1 MPQDNGD
8 AKKIAILT
16 AMQQI
21 QKQYGTGSIMR
32 LGERVEKMSIDII
45 STGSIAL
52 DLALGVGGLPKGR
65 IIEIYGPEASGK
77 TTVALH
83 VIAQAQKKGGVA
95 AFIDAEHA
103 LDPQRAQK
111 LGVNLDDL
119 LISQPD
125 TGEQALEIAE
135 TLIRSGGIDV
145 IVIDSV
151 AALVPK
157 AEIEGEMGDSMMGV
171 QARLMSQALRK
182 LTGAIS
188 NTNTIAIFTNQLRQK
203 IGVMFGNPEVTTG
216 GMALKFYSSVRL
228 DIRKIENIK
237 SGDVVIGSRHRV
249 KVVKNKVAPP
259 FRIAEFD
266 MDFDGISHE
275 GELLDVGIELG
286 ILTKSGAFIKWE
298 EKLLGQGRQAV
309 IITLKEDKKLAEKL
323 EKDIRERWGKQ
334 ASGKDIV
341 VGKEE
346 QEEAMPAGRQ
356 EAGLVEEAV

>member
-1 MPQDNGD
+1 MAIDNKD
-8 AKKIAILT
+8 AKKAAILA

-32 LGERVEKMSIDII
+32 LGERAEKLAGSVI
-45 STGSIAL
+45 STGSLAL
-52 DLALGVGGLPKGR
+52 DLALGVGGLPTGR

-77 TTVALH
+77 TTVALY
-83 VIAQAQKKGGVA
+83 VIAQAQKKGGAA

-103 LDPQRAQK
+103 LDPQRAQRV
-111 LGVNLDDL
+111 GVNLDEL

-125 TGEQALEIAE
+125 TGEQALEIAD

-151 AALVPK
+151 AALVPN
-157 AEIEGEMGDSMMGV
+157 AVMGM

-203 IGVMFGNPEVTTG
+203 IGVMFGNPETTTG
-216 GMALKFYSSVRL
+216 GLALKFYASVRL

-237 SGDVVIGSRHRV
+237 NGDVVVGSRHRV

-266 MDFDGISHE
+266 MDSDGISHE

-286 ILTKSGAFIKWE
+286 ILQKSGAFIKWE
-298 EKLLGQGRQAV
+298 EQLLGQGRQAA

-323 EKDIRERWGKQ
+323 EKDIRDKWGKQ
-334 ASGKDIV
+334 ESGKELV

-346 QEEAMPAGRQ
+346 GEE
-356 EAGLVEEAV
+356 GLVEEAG

>member
-1 MPQDNGD
+1 MANNNED
-8 AKKIAILT
+8 ARKAAILT

-32 LGERVEKMSIDII
+32 LGERAERMMTEVI

-52 DLALGVGGLPKGR
+52 DLALGAGGLPKGR

-77 TTVALH
+77 TTITLH
-83 VIAQAQKKGGVA
+83 LIAEAQKRGGVA

-111 LGVNLDDL
+111 IGVNLDEL

-157 AEIEGEMGDSMMGV
+157 SEIEGDMGDSSMGV

-188 NTNTIAIFTNQLRQK
+188 STKTIVVFTNQLRQK
-203 IGVMFGNPEVTTG
+203 IGVMFGNPETTTG
-216 GMALKFYSSVRL
+216 GLALKFYASVRL

-237 SGDVVIGSRHRV
+237 SGDEVIGSRHRV

-266 MDFDGISHE
+266 MYEEGVSHE

-286 ILTKSGAFIKWE
+286 LLTKAGAFIRYG
-298 EKLLGQGRQAV
+298 EKMVGQGRAAAV
-309 IITLKEDKKLAEKL
+309 IYFKENKKDAEKL
-323 EKDIRERWGKQ
+323 EREIREIWNKEKGG
-334 ASGKDIV
+334 SDMV

-346 QEEAMPAGRQ
+346 EESASVVT
-356 EAGLVEEAV
+356 ES